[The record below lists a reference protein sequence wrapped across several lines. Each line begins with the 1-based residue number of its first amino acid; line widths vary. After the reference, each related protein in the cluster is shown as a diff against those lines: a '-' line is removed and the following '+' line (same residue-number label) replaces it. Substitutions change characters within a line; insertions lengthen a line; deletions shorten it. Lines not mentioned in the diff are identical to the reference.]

1 MHNLSISLPSP
12 TTRYSTACVAA
23 LMVVMVWRFT
33 LLPLPLKWDV
43 RRWLTDRFLKR
54 VKSQQ

>member
-1 MHNLSISLPSP
+1 M
-12 TTRYSTACVAA
+12 RYSTACVAA
-23 LMVVMVWRFT
+23 LMVVMVWGFT